1 MKNCKTSKYPEGN
14 SKLAWEQLRA
24 KYAPRNTSRL
34 LNLKKL
40 HENSKLE
47 KIEIDPG
54 DWISLL
60 EGYRTDIETIDVTLA
75 ISEKDFILH
84 ILNNLQKGYDS
95 ILDSLENPLDETGN
109 NALTF
114 EII

>member
-1 MKNCKTSKYPEGN
+1 M
-14 SKLAWEQLRA
+14 
-24 KYAPRNTSRL
+24 

-47 KIEIDPG
+47 RTKNDPG

-60 EGYRTDIETIDVTLA
+60 EGYQTDIETIDATLA
-75 ISEKDFILH
+75 ISKKDFMLR
-84 ILNNLQKGYDS
+84 ILNNLPKEYDS
-95 ILDSLENPLDETGN
+95 ILDSLENRLSETGN
-109 NALTF
+109 NVPML